1 MRRVVKNFADTQY
14 TLWMLLIIFLTTFIV
29 FPGVYEATSLS
40 FLVGVNQAFSW
51 FILICSTIFNIGDTI
66 GRKLAGYP

>member
-29 FPGVYEATSLS
+29 FPGVYEATSFS